1 MLSADVVAFVRAA
14 LGPDP
19 LRVLEVGAGDGAL
32 AAVLRA
38 AGHDVVA
45 IDPAADADT
54 GGVQPVALLELDAP
68 DGEFDAAVAIVSL
81 HHLEPLA
88 ESVARLAAVV
98 RPGGTLVVDEIDVAA
113 LDERAAR
120 WWLAQQ
126 AALGRDDHDDHD
138 DQHDHRP
145 RDPAGL
151 VAEMRGHIHGLDAVR
166 AALGEW
172 FELGEPVR
180 GPYLHRWYLPHSLR
194 ETEVELL
201 AAGELPAIGARLVG
215 VRRAG

>member
-1 MLSADVVAFVRAA
+1 
-14 LGPDP
+14 
-19 LRVLEVGAGDGAL
+19 
-32 AAVLRA
+32 VLRE

-54 GGVQPVALLELDAP
+54 GGVRPVALLDVDAP

-98 RPGGTLVVDEIDVAA
+98 RPGGALVVDEIDVAA
-113 LDERAAR
+113 LDDRAAR

-126 AALGRDDHDDHD
+126 AALGRDDHD
-138 DQHDHRP
+138 DHRP

-166 AALGEW
+166 AALEEW